1 MATTQAIIGAIKAAG
16 LTISKTVKVRSS
28 QPCTRGEIVTTSKET
43 LPGYAVVSMPRGGFA
58 VNYVGAGDAFDAK
71 ITEVASVLRSRG
83 FDVRDQKAFGMAI
96 VVF

>member
-1 MATTQAIIGAIKAAG
+1 MSSTQAIIGAIKAAG
-16 LTISKTVKVRSS
+16 LTITKTVKVRSS
-28 QPCTRGEIVTTSKET
+28 VPCARGELVTTSKET

-71 ITEVASVLRSRG
+71 IAEVSSVLRGRG
-83 FDVRDQKAFGMAI
+83 FDVRDQKASGMAI